1 MSRSSGELRSS
12 ATTARSGGAAEAA
25 GPAGAAK
32 AAGPGTGCESF
43 EAGLGLRSGG
53 LSRFAFSCGL
63 PVKSFPVYVSRG
75 GGARARD
82 ISLTCLPTKR
92 PDDLDRSRPCS
103 RCSAGRGAPPRFGRT
118 LFGCNGGGIR
128 YTLAGIALLA
138 LHQQLGASPALA
150 QPTLGTCT
158 GTRARSAPSAGMTT
172 APAEKEAGA
181 PPLLPAKEAGAPP
194 LPTAQQPGGRRRAR
208 LILGLVLAVA
218 LAAAAA
224 QLWVGGRT
232 LTRLVLARGV
242 SRPAALT
249 SNTNAARQAAWGALG
264 SSCDAVAARPAAS
277 RCNHEQFAD
286 VCERRAK
293 GLRTFCEGHSSGACI
308 AAPRGDGVL
317 CDLRHVH
324 IARLGATRNWV
335 GEGASVRRQT
345 SYQLL
350 PAPGAVRLQCDSKFW
365 PPAGMFLPKNRAQ
378 VSSWGFDHWL
388 IKGAVVNASKPL
400 ARASGGEVDGACVPG
415 VSVFVQRYTGLN
427 FWHTMESVFALIES
441 LFLLG
446 IRPSEARAVFFD
458 GWALTRPA
466 SRGLE
471 AVWASVLTAAPPMHF
486 WGESRDL
493 PGGEGLLATGG
504 GCFERLAVPYSQRA
518 SHTALRRMYTLFY
531 FFKTTSCL

>member
-1 MSRSSGELRSS
+1 
-12 ATTARSGGAAEAA
+12 
-25 GPAGAAK
+25 
-32 AAGPGTGCESF
+32 
-43 EAGLGLRSGG
+43 
-53 LSRFAFSCGL
+53 
-63 PVKSFPVYVSRG
+63 
-75 GGARARD
+75 
-82 ISLTCLPTKR
+82 
-92 PDDLDRSRPCS
+92 
-103 RCSAGRGAPPRFGRT
+103 
-118 LFGCNGGGIR
+118 
-128 YTLAGIALLA
+128 
-138 LHQQLGASPALA
+138 
-150 QPTLGTCT
+150 
-158 GTRARSAPSAGMTT
+158 MTT

-345 SYQLL
+345 SYQ
-350 PAPGAVRLQCDSKFW
+350 CDSKFW

-486 WGESRDL
+486 WGENRGPCAGPNPWVVAASRVLAELISLSPQTLNAGAMGFREKPKRGAKREDIRVVL
-493 PGGEGLLATGG
+493 IVRGAAQATSNDSKTVGRQLENSKEVLALLQRVSAEVALKSGVRVSASAVDFGAASLKRQLEDDGRTDILVGNHGAGLTHCTWLRKSIFFGGDSPRSRLSVAEAATAA
-504 GCFERLAVPYSQRA
+504 R
-518 SHTALRRMYTLFY
+518 
-531 FFKTTSCL
+531 